1 MKLSTI
7 YKLSGTSLL
16 ALSLAIIP
24 FTTPG
29 QAQIGAEEDI
39 AVVETEDN
47 GFDWGLLGLLGLLG
61 LAGLAGKNKQT
72 HSNYETRTTTEPR
85 TGTEPFPEA
94 PGRGSNL

>member
-16 ALSLAIIP
+16 ALSLAILP

-29 QAQIGAEEDI
+29 QAQIDTERDV
-39 AVVETEDN
+39 AVVETEDD
-47 GFDWGLLGLLGLLG
+47 GFDWGWLGLLGLLG

-72 HSNYETRTTTEPR
+72 NYETTTH
-85 TGTEPFPEA
+85 TEPFPEA
-94 PGRGSNL
+94 PGRRSNL

>member
-16 ALSLAIIP
+16 ALSLAILP

-29 QAQIGAEEDI
+29 QAQVDAEPGI
-39 AVVETEDN
+39 IVETEEDD

-72 HSNYETRTTTEPR
+72 NYETR

>member
-16 ALSLAIIP
+16 ALSLTVLP

-29 QAQIGAEEDI
+29 QAQIDSEPGVI
-39 AVVETEDN
+39 VETEDD
-47 GFDWGLLGLLGLLG
+47 GFDWGWLGLLGLLG

-72 HSNYETRTTTEPR
+72 HSNYETRT
-85 TGTEPFPEA
+85 GTEPFPEA
-94 PGRGSNL
+94 PGRSTNL